1 MLMRHS
7 CGVFRHCPRP
17 RTDPSHFKHTLI
29 PMHAAMGSDVLQLK
43 GKVITYTRAFLADP
57 GSDYGDYFNPANE
70 FFNYRC
76 SNT

>member
-1 MLMRHS
+1 
-7 CGVFRHCPRP
+7 
-17 RTDPSHFKHTLI
+17 
-29 PMHAAMGSDVLQLK
+29 MHAAMGSDVLQLK

-76 SNT
+76 SNTSQMSLSLRAPVCDA

>member
-1 MLMRHS
+1 
-7 CGVFRHCPRP
+7 
-17 RTDPSHFKHTLI
+17 
-29 PMHAAMGSDVLQLK
+29 MHAAMGSDVLQLK